1 MILSLVVFV
10 TILVLGIP
18 SAVVFIPL
26 ALLTGNV
33 KPLYVVAC
41 FIARTAI
48 RVAGIR
54 VRIEGREHVPAG
66 RACIFMANHVSN
78 LDPPVLL
85 PSLPGRTSVFLKRS
99 LMKIPILGYAFKLG
113 EFIPVEREG
122 NVETAQQSVAQ
133 ARRVLA
139 KGVHI
144 TTFVEGKRSLDGRML
159 PFKRG
164 PFFLAMESGAP
175 CVPISIYGT
184 EKIIPWGSQRIY
196 PGTAHV
202 IFHEPVNPAD
212 YATRDELSDAV
223 REAIAAGLPGWMR
236 TN

>member
-1 MILSLVVFV
+1 M
-10 TILVLGIP
+10 G
-18 SAVVFIPL
+18 
-26 ALLTGNV
+26 
-33 KPLYVVAC
+33 PLYAVGC
-41 FIARTAI
+41 WIARAAL

-54 VRIEGREHVPAG
+54 VRIEGRENVLPAA
-66 RACIFMANHVSN
+66 RASSWPTTSPTSTRRRSSPN
-78 LDPPVLL
+78 
-85 PSLPGRTSVFLKRS
+85 LPGRTSVFLKRS

-122 NVETAQQSVAQ
+122 NVETARQSVAQ

-139 KGVHI
+139 NGLHI

-164 PFFLAMESGAP
+164 PFFLAMDSGAP

-184 EKIIPWGSQRIY
+184 EKIIPWGSRRIY
-196 PGTAHV
+196 PGTAHIV
-202 IFHEPVNPAD
+202 FHEPVNPAD

-223 REAIAAGLPGWMR
+223 REAIAAGLPEWMR
-236 TN
+236 G